1 MHDIPLG
8 FADVVGAVLIGCAFG
23 VLLVAFL

>member
-1 MHDIPLG
+1 MHDIPLR

-23 VLLVAFL
+23 ALIACGL